1 MSQSRDEIA
10 EQVVAL
16 AGSIGNEKA
25 ERMREL
31 VAEARR
37 KGAQASG
44 APAKWRV
51 EVVHGRARLIV
62 DASGDSGEQSF
73 WINDA
78 DTDDEPGHAEFHA
91 RMLRIAIG
99 RIVGAPAPA
108 SAQGDESAWLIER
121 PGPLWWSGRE
131 GCGAWTTATDALRFA
146 RWEDADRM
154 RRVMGFD
161 DAKATEHIWCAP
173 PSSEKTGP
181 LPSGTTVVP
190 STESHAGVG
199 LEPHAPGSSPA
210 GVPSRLEGDT
220 TTGPDVGGQQPASPV
235 KPCPFCGGPAR
246 LVSHESPE
254 ATNYGYEVHCDKCGA
269 MGPSAD
275 CEWDGNSEHAKRD
288 AIEAWNRRTPAPS
301 PATGESAIDKA
312 LDPNCWDLAMQADT
326 LAAARAELASLRAEV
341 DRQQEEIRNLRDAL
355 RNALRADDEKA
366 AELRAL
372 RTALAENED
381 SVRDVAEDVLSWL
394 DECKLDGE
402 DGQLRE
408 RLRTALGAKETK

>member
-173 PSSEKTGP
+173 PSSEKTG
-181 LPSGTTVVP
+181 
-190 STESHAGVG
+190 
-199 LEPHAPGSSPA
+199 
-210 GVPSRLEGDT
+210 
-220 TTGPDVGGQQPASPV
+220 
-235 KPCPFCGGPAR
+235 
-246 LVSHESPE
+246 E
-254 ATNYGYEVHCDKCGA
+254 AHK
-269 MGPSAD
+269 
-275 CEWDGNSEHAKRD
+275 
-288 AIEAWNRRTPAPS
+288 
-301 PATGESAIDKA
+301 
-312 LDPNCWDLAMQADT
+312 
-326 LAAARAELASLRAEV
+326 
-341 DRQQEEIRNLRDAL
+341 
-355 RNALRADDEKA
+355 
-366 AELRAL
+366 
-372 RTALAENED
+372 
-381 SVRDVAEDVLSWL
+381 
-394 DECKLDGE
+394 
-402 DGQLRE
+402 
-408 RLRTALGAKETK
+408 

>member
-108 SAQGDESAWLIER
+108 SAQEFEVENDHATCLWCDAGPFTYDVGPGGWDEHWRTCEKSPRNKRKTSAPASAQSEVCEKC
-121 PGPLWWSGRE
+121 SGAGWVWGHE
-131 GCGAWTTATDALRFA
+131 LPTPEEKPTDTRYSCPAC
-146 RWEDADRM
+146 
-154 RRVMGFD
+154 RVTNIDG
-161 DAKATEHIWCAP
+161 TP
-173 PSSEKTGP
+173 PSSEKTG
-181 LPSGTTVVP
+181 
-190 STESHAGVG
+190 
-199 LEPHAPGSSPA
+199 
-210 GVPSRLEGDT
+210 
-220 TTGPDVGGQQPASPV
+220 
-235 KPCPFCGGPAR
+235 
-246 LVSHESPE
+246 E
-254 ATNYGYEVHCDKCGA
+254 AHK
-269 MGPSAD
+269 
-275 CEWDGNSEHAKRD
+275 
-288 AIEAWNRRTPAPS
+288 
-301 PATGESAIDKA
+301 
-312 LDPNCWDLAMQADT
+312 
-326 LAAARAELASLRAEV
+326 
-341 DRQQEEIRNLRDAL
+341 
-355 RNALRADDEKA
+355 
-366 AELRAL
+366 
-372 RTALAENED
+372 
-381 SVRDVAEDVLSWL
+381 
-394 DECKLDGE
+394 
-402 DGQLRE
+402 
-408 RLRTALGAKETK
+408 